1 MNTSTSIQSCVR
13 TCDTASSI
21 YSSTENTCN
30 CNAGY
35 RTLQLYGSFFR
46 CNATCDYTSMT
57 YNSTNNL
64 CSCKTGFSNLQNFAN
79 ETKYCIKTCNTSNSF
94 LDLNLNTCTC
104 KTGYSYSSFSQ
115 YPCVIDCDDKSTT
128 RDIS

>member
-1 MNTSTSIQSCVR
+1 
-13 TCDTASSI
+13 
-21 YSSTENTCN
+21 
-30 CNAGY
+30 
-35 RTLQLYGSFFR
+35 
-46 CNATCDYTSMT
+46 MT

-104 KTGYSYSSFSQ
+104 KTGYSYSSFS
-115 YPCVIDCDDKSTT
+115 
-128 RDIS
+128 